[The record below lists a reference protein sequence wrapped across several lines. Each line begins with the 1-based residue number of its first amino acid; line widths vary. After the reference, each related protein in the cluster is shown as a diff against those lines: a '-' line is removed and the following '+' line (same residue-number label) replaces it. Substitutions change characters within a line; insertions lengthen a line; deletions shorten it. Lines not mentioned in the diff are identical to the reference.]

1 MVGLWLLLLLPH
13 GGALLSTALKKG
25 WCSSWGAGHFST
37 FDHHAY
43 DFLGTCNY
51 IFAASCKG
59 ASPTF
64 SIQLRRGADG
74 NISRIIVELGSSV
87 VTVNET
93 TISIKDIGVVS
104 LPYTSHGLQITP
116 YGQSVQLVAKQV
128 ELELVVMW
136 GPDAHLM
143 VLVERKYMGQMCGL
157 CGNFDGTTAN
167 EFLSEDG
174 KLLEPYKYAA
184 LQKLD
189 DPNEIC
195 TFEAIPRPPVL
206 QATHVGICTQLLT
219 LVSPECDVPKKPLVL
234 SCQVDMAT
242 CAQPGQQN
250 CSCATL
256 SEYSRRCS
264 MAHRPVSNW
273 RGPGLCSVGQCP
285 ANQVYQECGTA
296 CIRTCSNPQHSC
308 SSPCTFGCFCP
319 KGMVLNDLSNNHTC
333 VPVSQCPCM
342 LNGVAYSPGEVVR
355 AACQSCQCTMGHWTC
370 TGQPCPGHCSLEG
383 GSFVTTFDARPYR
396 FHGTCTYILLQ
407 SPQLPNEGTLMAVYD
422 KSGYSHSETSLVAIV
437 YLSGQDKIVIS
448 EDEVTNNG
456 DTKWLPYQTRNITI
470 FRQTSTHLQMA
481 TTFGL
486 EIVVQRQPV
495 FQVYITLG
503 PQFRGQTRGLCGNFN
518 GNTTDEFTSSAGIDE
533 GTAALFVDS
542 WRAGNCPAALEREI
556 DPCSMSQLNKMYA
569 ETHCSVLLKKDGVFE
584 KCHAVLDPKPF
595 YKRCV
600 YQACNYEETF
610 PHICAALG
618 AYVHACSSQ
627 AVLLGDWRD
636 SVYNCTI
643 PCTGNRTF
651 SQQSQACDHT
661 CLSLSNREVECH
673 PSAVPV
679 DGCNCPDGTYL
690 DHRNECVHKA
700 QCPCL
705 LESHKFILAG
715 QSTMVNGIICHC
727 TNGRLSC
734 PGQSQVFLAS
744 CPAPKTFQSCSQS
757 SEDKFGAACAPTCQ
771 MLATGITCVPTKCE
785 PGCVCPEGFY
795 ENTSGQ
801 CVLPGQCPC
810 DFAGVSYPG
819 GAVLRTD
826 CKNCTCSQGR
836 WTCQQSAHC
845 PSTCIL
851 YGEGH
856 IITFD
861 GQRFVFNGNCKYT
874 LATDDCGAN
883 SQPSFKILVENVVC
897 GKSEA
902 TCSRAIQILLGGLTI
917 TMADRNY
924 SISGENSQVH
934 VLVKPSSLNLVLDI
948 DIPNRLNMTLV
959 WNKHMSVS
967 IRVHRASQD
976 ALCGLCGNCNGNMKD
991 DFETRSKYVA
1001 SNELEFVNSWKES
1014 PLCRDAS
1021 YAEDPCS
1028 LNPFRRPWAERKCSI
1043 IHSQTFTA
1051 CHSKVYRMPYYEACV
1066 RDACLCDKGG
1076 DCECLCDA
1084 VAAYAK
1090 ACLDKGVCVDWRAPD
1105 FCPIYC
1111 DFYNTHSQVGDGKF
1125 QYTQEAN
1132 CTWHYQPCLCPGHL
1146 DSFPDTNVEG
1156 CYNCSQDEYFDH
1168 RTGTCVPCTTYPTA
1182 QPSTPASTEDWTLL
1196 TTRMPSALSSGAT
1209 RRSTATGLTVTEA
1222 ITQATAAPESQG
1234 TKSTAQST
1242 ARTTEAPPSSR
1253 TGTLPSQGNAQNDQE
1268 SWDQQHRAT
1277 GSFVTSTTS
1286 PASLSHLSSSPH
1298 PKPTSPLSTNI
1309 TPTPTNTQTG
1319 TPVAHT
1325 SSATHTST
1333 QTSRTSQNIR
1343 PDHQRIST
1351 STRSPDL
1358 TYLSGFHTVHPFSHT
1373 NSSEPHTPHMPW
1385 TSQASYT
1392 LSASTTAHP
1401 SLHLTAT
1408 PLKTTSPF
1416 PNPPTAHTSLTSLV
1430 STLSTGSLTP
1440 SSQSIP
1446 SPSSPEVLWSTSSP
1460 GSTGSSLSTTTVK
1473 ASGPTSTA
1481 PLTTTSTRATTRANT
1496 SVTTS
1501 RTSTAPL
1508 SFHSTTT
1515 YLKSTLPL
1523 ATTIKQTMSAMA
1535 LTSGTI
1541 LSTQQIPSTS
1551 HSLYTTSASTTAR
1564 PSIQLTGTSLKTSST
1579 FPTPSGPLTSPT
1591 SLASTLSTLSLTPTS
1606 QTLNAQSSTQ
1616 VPSESYHPS
1625 SMTTTLS
1632 TTVVRAT
1639 GPTYTS
1645 PLITTSTSAP
1655 HRSFVTST
1663 TSPASLSHLSSS
1675 PHPKPTSPLSTNI
1688 TPTPTNTQTG
1698 TSVAHTSS
1706 ATHTSTQTSRTSQ
1719 SSNTASAS
1727 NTAHPSVPLP
1737 GTSVQITSTYPP
1749 PPGPQTSL
1757 TSRASTLSTPSPTP
1771 TPQSLSSP
1779 SSPQVLWST
1788 STPRFISSSPTTT
1801 TVKPT
1806 APTATLPLMTTSTRS
1821 PSLISTFRTSPAPV
1835 PHPTSTL
1842 HTKSTLPI
1850 ATTITQTGSP
1860 EALNSVS
1867 PHSTPLMP
1875 WTSQASYT
1883 SSPSTTAHP
1892 ALHLTATPLKTTSP
1906 FPNPTTPNTSLSPL
1920 VTTLSTGSLTP
1931 SSQSIPSP
1939 SSPEV
1944 LWSTSSPGS
1953 TGSSLSTTT
1962 VKASGPTSTAPLT
1975 TTSTRATTRANTS
1988 VTTSRTSTAPLSF
2001 HSTTTYLKSTLPL
2014 ATTIKQTMSEMALT
2028 SGTILSTQQIPLT
2041 SHPLYTTSASTT
2053 ARPSIQFTGTSLK
2066 TSSTFPTPSGPQTSP
2081 TSLVSTLS
2089 TLSLTP
2095 TSQTLNAQSSTQ
2107 VPSESYHPSS
2117 MTTTLSTTV
2126 VRATRPTYTSPL
2138 ITMSTSA
2145 SQRSFVTSTTSPASV
2160 SYLASSP
2167 YHKPTSPL
2175 STNITPTT
2183 TNTQTGTPVAHTS
2196 SATHT
2201 STQTSRTSQSS
2212 YTPSASN
2219 TAHPSVPLPGT
2230 SVQITSAY
2238 PPPPSPQTSL
2248 TSWTSTLST
2257 PSLTPTPQ
2265 SLSSPSSPQV
2275 LWSTSTPRFISSSPT
2290 TTTVKPTAPTA
2301 TLPLMTTSTRA
2312 STQAPKSINT
2322 FRTSPGPLP
2331 HPTST
2336 LHTKSTLPIATTI
2349 TQTGS
2354 PEALNSVSPHSTPL
2368 MPWTSQA
2375 SYTSSPSTTAHPAL
2389 HLTATPLKTTSPFP
2403 NPPTA
2408 HTSLTSLLSTLST
2421 VSLTPSSQ
2429 SIPSPSS
2436 PEVLWSTSSPGSTGS
2451 SLSTT
2456 TVKASGPTSTA
2467 PLTTTST
2474 RATTRANTS
2483 VTTSRTSTAPLSFHS
2498 TTTYLKSTLPLA
2510 TTIKQTMSAMALT
2523 SGTILST
2530 QQIPS
2535 TSHPL
2540 YTTSASTTA
2549 RPSIQLTGTS
2559 LKTSSTF
2566 PTPSGPQT
2574 SPTSLVSTLSTL
2586 SLTPTSQTLNAQ
2598 SSTQVPSESYHPS
2611 SMTTTLST
2619 TVVRATGRTY
2629 TSPLITTSTSAP
2641 HRSFV
2646 TSTTSP
2652 ASLSHLFSSPHPK
2665 PTSHLST
2672 NITPTPT
2679 NTQTGTPVAHT
2690 SSATHTSTQT
2700 SRTSQSS
2707 NTASASNTAHPSV
2720 PLPGTSV
2727 QITSTY
2733 PPPPGPQTSLT
2744 SRASTLS
2751 TPSPTPTP
2759 QSLSSPSS
2767 PQVLWSTSTPRFISS
2782 SPTTTTVKPTA
2793 PTATLPLMTTS
2804 TRSPSLISTFRTS
2817 PAPVPHPTSTL
2828 HTKSTLPIA
2837 TTITQTGSP
2846 EALNSVSPHSTPLMP
2861 WTSQASYTS
2870 SPSTTAHPAL
2880 HLTATPLKTT
2890 SPFPNPTTPNTSLS
2904 PLVTTLSTGS
2914 LTPSSQSIP
2923 SPSSPEVLWSTS
2935 SPGST
2940 GSSLSTTTV
2949 KASGPTSTA
2958 PLTTTSTRAT
2968 TRANTSVT
2976 TSRTSTAPLS
2986 FHSTTT
2992 YLKST
2997 LPLATTIKQTMS
3009 EMALTSGTIL
3019 STQQIPLT
3027 SHPLYTTSAS
3037 TTARP
3042 SIQFTGTSLKTSS
3055 TFPTPSGPQTSP
3067 TSLVSTLSTLSLTPT
3082 SQTLN
3087 AQSSTQVPSESYHP
3101 SSMTT
3106 TLSTTVVRATRPTYT
3121 SPLIT
3126 MSTSASQRSFVTSTT
3141 SPASVSYLA
3150 SSPYHKPTSPLS
3162 TNITPTTT
3170 NTQTGTPVAHTSSA
3184 THTSTQTSRTSQNI
3198 RPDHQ
3203 RISTSTQSPD
3213 LTYLLDFHIV
3223 HPFSHTNSSEPHTPL
3238 MPWTSQASY
3247 TSSPS
3252 TTAHPAL
3259 HLTATPLKTTSP
3271 FPNPPTA
3278 HTSLTSLLS
3287 TLSTVS
3293 LTPSSQS
3300 IPSPSSP
3307 EVLWSTSSPGST
3319 GSSLSTTTVKASGP
3333 TSTAPLTTTSTRA
3346 TTRANTSVTTSRTST
3361 APLSFHSTTTYLKST
3376 LPLATTIKQ
3385 TMSAMALTSG
3395 TLLSTQQI
3403 PSTSHPLYTTSA
3415 STTPRP
3421 SIQLTG
3427 TSLKTS
3433 STFPTPSGP
3442 QTSPTSLV
3450 STLSTLS
3457 LTPTSQT
3464 LNAQSSTQVPS
3475 ESYHPSSMTT
3485 TLSTTVVRAT
3495 GPTYTS
3501 PLITT
3506 STSASQRSFVT
3517 STTSPASLSHLFS
3530 SPHPK
3535 PTSLLSTNITP
3546 TPTNTQ
3552 TGTPVAHTSSATHTS
3567 TQTSR
3572 TSQSSNTASASNTAH
3587 PSVPLPGTSVQ
3598 ITSTYP
3604 PPPGPQTSLT
3614 SRTST
3619 LSTPSLT
3626 PIPQSLSSPSSPQ
3639 FTGTSLKT
3647 SSTFP
3652 TPSGP
3657 QTSPTSLVSTLFTL
3671 SLTPTSQTLNAQ
3683 SSTQYTN
3690 LTDLSVF
3697 KHRVCLQ
3704 HCPPFRSP
3712 PRNIRPDH
3720 QRISTSTRSPDLTY
3734 LSGFH
3739 IVHPFS
3745 HTNSSEPQQPIQPT
3759 SALEHLYPKHSTHAM
3774 DLSGFIHLVCLHH
3787 GSPVPAP
3794 HSYAPQDY
3802 QTIQPRSAQWYLHPK
3817 AYGLQ
3822 SFHHNHQ
3829 GHRNHKHYTT
3839 DDHFY
3844 QTNFSEPHQPVQ
3856 PRGVMEHLHPKA
3868 NGHESFNHSREG
3880 YWTQKHFTTDDHVY
3894 LDLHTGPLVFPHCQ
3908 NVVLFTELFFS
3919 LVLHFYLQFYFVP
3932 RSLAIGTPITP
3943 SASPSSAFSQSTT
3956 SQLTSLTTQASMPG
3970 LVSSTLRMTSSTVS
3984 PTTNLTSSPPG
3995 TSRLLTS
4002 MLLSSYITSHGSSST
4017 FPPAT
4022 PSRVAPSV
4030 SSDGAC
4036 SVQEHEQEITY
4047 QGCTANVTLTRCEGA
4062 CASSVSFNI
4071 TTQQVD
4077 AQCSC
4082 CYPLNSY
4089 RKQLLLPCADPSAP
4103 GQQLKVT
4110 LQVFSSC
4117 VCQLSHCRD

>member
-13 GGALLSTALKKG
+13 GGALLSTGEWGQADPPEGRRPTALKKG

-116 YGQSVQLVAKQV
+116 YGQSVQMVAKQV

-157 CGNFDGTTAN
+157 CGNFDGKTAN

-727 TNGRLSC
+727 INGRLSC

-819 GAVLRTD
+819 GAVLHTD

-897 GKSEA
+897 GKSGA

-1132 CTWHYQPCLCPGHL
+1132 CTWHYQPCLCPGRL

-1168 RTGTCVPCTTYPTA
+1168 HTGTCVPCSKSSCRQAACLPARCGMPWCSRPLTSCCPAPVPTP
-1182 QPSTPASTEDWTLL
+1182 QGSPRTL
-1196 TTRMPSALSSGAT
+1196 
-1209 RRSTATGLTVTEA
+1209 
-1222 ITQATAAPESQG
+1222 
-1234 TKSTAQST
+1234 
-1242 ARTTEAPPSSR
+1242 
-1253 TGTLPSQGNAQNDQE
+1253 
-1268 SWDQQHRAT
+1268 
-1277 GSFVTSTTS
+1277 TSE
-1286 PASLSHLSSSPH
+1286 SPH
-1298 PKPTSPLSTNI
+1298 S
-1309 TPTPTNTQTG
+1309 
-1319 TPVAHT
+1319 
-1325 SSATHTST
+1325 
-1333 QTSRTSQNIR
+1333 
-1343 PDHQRIST
+1343 
-1351 STRSPDL
+1351 
-1358 TYLSGFHTVHPFSHT
+1358 
-1373 NSSEPHTPHMPW
+1373 TPHMPW

-1392 LSASTTAHP
+1392 SSASTTAHP

-1446 SPSSPEVLWSTSSP
+1446 SPSSPEVLWTASSP

-1473 ASGPTSTA
+1473 ASRPTSTA
-1481 PLTTTSTRATTRANT
+1481 PLTTTSTRATTRVNT

-1508 SFHSTTT
+1508 SFPSTTT

-1535 LTSGTI
+1535 LTSGTL
-1541 LSTQQIPSTS
+1541 LSTQHIPSTS
-1551 HSLYTTSASTTAR
+1551 HPLYTTSASTTAR
-1564 PSIQLTGTSLKTSST
+1564 PSIQLTGTSLKTTST
-1579 FPTPSGPLTSPT
+1579 FPTPSGPQTSPT
-1591 SLASTLSTLSLTPTS
+1591 SLVSTLSTLSLTPTS
-1606 QTLNAQSSTQ
+1606 QTLNAQSTTE
-1616 VPSESYHPS
+1616 VPSESHHPS
-1625 SMTTTLS
+1625 SMTTTPS

-1663 TSPASLSHLSSS
+1663 TYPASLSQLSSS

-1698 TSVAHTSS
+1698 TPVAHTSS

-1719 SSNTASAS
+1719 SSNTTSAS

-1757 TSRASTLSTPSPTP
+1757 TSRA
-1771 TPQSLSSP
+1771 
-1779 SSPQVLWST
+1779 
-1788 STPRFISSSPTTT
+1788 
-1801 TVKPT
+1801 
-1806 APTATLPLMTTSTRS
+1806 
-1821 PSLISTFRTSPAPV
+1821 
-1835 PHPTSTL
+1835 
-1842 HTKSTLPI
+1842 
-1850 ATTITQTGSP
+1850 
-1860 EALNSVS
+1860 
-1867 PHSTPLMP
+1867 
-1875 WTSQASYT
+1875 
-1883 SSPSTTAHP
+1883 
-1892 ALHLTATPLKTTSP
+1892 
-1906 FPNPTTPNTSLSPL
+1906 
-1920 VTTLSTGSLTP
+1920 
-1931 SSQSIPSP
+1931 
-1939 SSPEV
+1939 
-1944 LWSTSSPGS
+1944 
-1953 TGSSLSTTT
+1953 
-1962 VKASGPTSTAPLT
+1962 
-1975 TTSTRATTRANTS
+1975 
-1988 VTTSRTSTAPLSF
+1988 
-2001 HSTTTYLKSTLPL
+2001 
-2014 ATTIKQTMSEMALT
+2014 
-2028 SGTILSTQQIPLT
+2028 
-2041 SHPLYTTSASTT
+2041 
-2053 ARPSIQFTGTSLK
+2053 
-2066 TSSTFPTPSGPQTSP
+2066 
-2081 TSLVSTLS
+2081 
-2089 TLSLTP
+2089 
-2095 TSQTLNAQSSTQ
+2095 
-2107 VPSESYHPSS
+2107 
-2117 MTTTLSTTV
+2117 
-2126 VRATRPTYTSPL
+2126 
-2138 ITMSTSA
+2138 
-2145 SQRSFVTSTTSPASV
+2145 
-2160 SYLASSP
+2160 
-2167 YHKPTSPL
+2167 
-2175 STNITPTT
+2175 
-2183 TNTQTGTPVAHTS
+2183 
-2196 SATHT
+2196 
-2201 STQTSRTSQSS
+2201 
-2212 YTPSASN
+2212 
-2219 TAHPSVPLPGT
+2219 
-2230 SVQITSAY
+2230 
-2238 PPPPSPQTSL
+2238 
-2248 TSWTSTLST
+2248 STLST

-2312 STQAPKSINT
+2312 STQAPSLIRSP
-2322 FRTSPGPLP
+2322 RTL
-2331 HPTST
+2331 TS
-2336 LHTKSTLPIATTI
+2336 
-2349 TQTGS
+2349 
-2354 PEALNSVSPHSTPL
+2354 ESPHSTPH

-2375 SYTSSPSTTAHPAL
+2375 SYTSSASTTAHPSL
-2389 HLTATPLKTTSPFP
+2389 HLTATPV
-2403 NPPTA
+2403 A
-2408 HTSLTSLLSTLST
+2408 LTSLALPSTQQTPLTSHSLYSTSASTTARPSIHLTVTSLKTSSAFPTPTGPQTSPTSLISTLST
-2421 VSLTPSSQ
+2421 SPLTSPSHWPTSPELLWSISSPRLMGSSLSTTAFQSTRPTSSAAQMTTSSRASTQAHSSVVTLRTSASSLSHLSSSPYMESTSPLSTSIITTPTNRQTPSPMAHTSSATHTSTHTLWTSQSPYTASASTTLQHSVPLSGTSLQTTSAYPTSTGHKSSVTSLGTTLSTISLRPTSQSLT
-2429 SIPSPSS
+2429 SPSS
-2436 PEVLWSTSSPGSTGS
+2436 PEVLWSTSIPRPMDT

-2456 TVKASGPTSTA
+2456 AVKATGP
-2467 PLTTTST
+2467 
-2474 RATTRANTS
+2474 R
-2483 VTTSRTSTAPLSFHS
+2483 
-2498 TTTYLKSTLPLA
+2498 
-2510 TTIKQTMSAMALT
+2510 
-2523 SGTILST
+2523 
-2530 QQIPS
+2530 S
-2535 TSHPL
+2535 TS
-2540 YTTSASTTA
+2540 
-2549 RPSIQLTGTS
+2549 
-2559 LKTSSTF
+2559 
-2566 PTPSGPQT
+2566 
-2574 SPTSLVSTLSTL
+2574 
-2586 SLTPTSQTLNAQ
+2586 
-2598 SSTQVPSESYHPS
+2598 
-2611 SMTTTLST
+2611 
-2619 TVVRATGRTY
+2619 
-2629 TSPLITTSTSAP
+2629 
-2641 HRSFV
+2641 
-2646 TSTTSP
+2646 
-2652 ASLSHLFSSPHPK
+2652 
-2665 PTSHLST
+2665 
-2672 NITPTPT
+2672 
-2679 NTQTGTPVAHT
+2679 
-2690 SSATHTSTQT
+2690 
-2700 SRTSQSS
+2700 
-2707 NTASASNTAHPSV
+2707 
-2720 PLPGTSV
+2720 
-2727 QITSTY
+2727 
-2733 PPPPGPQTSLT
+2733 
-2744 SRASTLS
+2744 
-2751 TPSPTPTP
+2751 
-2759 QSLSSPSS
+2759 
-2767 PQVLWSTSTPRFISS
+2767 
-2782 SPTTTTVKPTA
+2782 
-2793 PTATLPLMTTS
+2793 PLMTTS
-2804 TRSPSLISTFRTS
+2804 TWASTQAHWSFHTARTSSYLRSSSSPLSSISTSSSTLSPAASPSALRSLFTTSVSLETTHPSTLLPKASSTTSRPTSFQTSSSPISTLLSPRSPLTTSSTSVPSTS
-2817 PAPVPHPTSTL
+2817 PTAPPLYAPTSSSIPPAPFPTA
-2828 HTKSTLPIA
+2828 ST
-2837 TTITQTGSP
+2837 TGSHFP
-2846 EALNSVSPHSTPLMP
+2846 SPSASLLPTP
-2861 WTSQASYTS
+2861 TS
-2870 SPSTTAHPAL
+2870 SPV
-2880 HLTATPLKTT
+2880 
-2890 SPFPNPTTPNTSLS
+2890 NTSLLPLLNSSS
-2904 PLVTTLSTGS
+2904 PDSALPTLPAVHTSA
-2914 LTPSSQSIP
+2914 TPAQVPNP
-2923 SPSSPEVLWSTS
+2923 SP
-2935 SPGST
+2935 G
-2940 GSSLSTTTV
+2940 
-2949 KASGPTSTA
+2949 
-2958 PLTTTSTRAT
+2958 
-2968 TRANTSVT
+2968 
-2976 TSRTSTAPLS
+2976 
-2986 FHSTTT
+2986 F
-2992 YLKST
+2992 
-2997 LPLATTIKQTMS
+2997 
-3009 EMALTSGTIL
+3009 
-3019 STQQIPLT
+3019 
-3027 SHPLYTTSAS
+3027 
-3037 TTARP
+3037 
-3042 SIQFTGTSLKTSS
+3042 
-3055 TFPTPSGPQTSP
+3055 
-3067 TSLVSTLSTLSLTPT
+3067 
-3082 SQTLN
+3082 
-3087 AQSSTQVPSESYHP
+3087 
-3101 SSMTT
+3101 
-3106 TLSTTVVRATRPTYT
+3106 
-3121 SPLIT
+3121 
-3126 MSTSASQRSFVTSTT
+3126 
-3141 SPASVSYLA
+3141 
-3150 SSPYHKPTSPLS
+3150 
-3162 TNITPTTT
+3162 
-3170 NTQTGTPVAHTSSA
+3170 
-3184 THTSTQTSRTSQNI
+3184 
-3198 RPDHQ
+3198 
-3203 RISTSTQSPD
+3203 
-3213 LTYLLDFHIV
+3213 
-3223 HPFSHTNSSEPHTPL
+3223 
-3238 MPWTSQASY
+3238 
-3247 TSSPS
+3247 
-3252 TTAHPAL
+3252 
-3259 HLTATPLKTTSP
+3259 
-3271 FPNPPTA
+3271 
-3278 HTSLTSLLS
+3278 
-3287 TLSTVS
+3287 
-3293 LTPSSQS
+3293 
-3300 IPSPSSP
+3300 
-3307 EVLWSTSSPGST
+3307 
-3319 GSSLSTTTVKASGP
+3319 
-3333 TSTAPLTTTSTRA
+3333 
-3346 TTRANTSVTTSRTST
+3346 
-3361 APLSFHSTTTYLKST
+3361 
-3376 LPLATTIKQ
+3376 
-3385 TMSAMALTSG
+3385 
-3395 TLLSTQQI
+3395 
-3403 PSTSHPLYTTSA
+3403 PSTS
-3415 STTPRP
+3415 R
-3421 SIQLTG
+3421 
-3427 TSLKTS
+3427 
-3433 STFPTPSGP
+3433 
-3442 QTSPTSLV
+3442 
-3450 STLSTLS
+3450 
-3457 LTPTSQT
+3457 
-3464 LNAQSSTQVPS
+3464 
-3475 ESYHPSSMTT
+3475 
-3485 TLSTTVVRAT
+3485 
-3495 GPTYTS
+3495 
-3501 PLITT
+3501 
-3506 STSASQRSFVT
+3506 
-3517 STTSPASLSHLFS
+3517 
-3530 SPHPK
+3530 
-3535 PTSLLSTNITP
+3535 
-3546 TPTNTQ
+3546 
-3552 TGTPVAHTSSATHTS
+3552 
-3567 TQTSR
+3567 
-3572 TSQSSNTASASNTAH
+3572 
-3587 PSVPLPGTSVQ
+3587 
-3598 ITSTYP
+3598 
-3604 PPPGPQTSLT
+3604 
-3614 SRTST
+3614 
-3619 LSTPSLT
+3619 
-3626 PIPQSLSSPSSPQ
+3626 
-3639 FTGTSLKT
+3639 
-3647 SSTFP
+3647 
-3652 TPSGP
+3652 
-3657 QTSPTSLVSTLFTL
+3657 
-3671 SLTPTSQTLNAQ
+3671 
-3683 SSTQYTN
+3683 
-3690 LTDLSVF
+3690 
-3697 KHRVCLQ
+3697 
-3704 HCPPFRSP
+3704 
-3712 PRNIRPDH
+3712 
-3720 QRISTSTRSPDLTY
+3720 
-3734 LSGFH
+3734 
-3739 IVHPFS
+3739 
-3745 HTNSSEPQQPIQPT
+3745 
-3759 SALEHLYPKHSTHAM
+3759 
-3774 DLSGFIHLVCLHH
+3774 
-3787 GSPVPAP
+3787 
-3794 HSYAPQDY
+3794 
-3802 QTIQPRSAQWYLHPK
+3802 
-3817 AYGLQ
+3817 
-3822 SFHHNHQ
+3822 
-3829 GHRNHKHYTT
+3829 
-3839 DDHFY
+3839 
-3844 QTNFSEPHQPVQ
+3844 
-3856 PRGVMEHLHPKA
+3856 
-3868 NGHESFNHSREG
+3868 
-3880 YWTQKHFTTDDHVY
+3880 
-3894 LDLHTGPLVFPHCQ
+3894 
-3908 NVVLFTELFFS
+3908 
-3919 LVLHFYLQFYFVP
+3919 
-3932 RSLAIGTPITP
+3932 ITP

-3995 TSRLLTS
+3995 TSRLLTCA
-4002 MLLSSYITSHGSSST
+4002 LGSVALPWCEHSPHCPLNSASW
-4017 FPPAT
+4017 PP
-4022 PSRVAPSV
+4022 
-4030 SSDGAC
+4030 GAC

-4082 CYPLNSY
+4082 CYPLNAY

-4110 LQVFSSC
+4110 LQVFSGC
-4117 VCQLSHCRD
+4117 ACQLSHCRD

>member
-1 MVGLWLLLLLPH
+1 TMVGLWLLLLLPH
-13 GGALLSTALKKG
+13 GGALLSTGEWGQADPPEALKKG

-116 YGQSVQLVAKQV
+116 YGQSVQMVAKQV

-143 VLVERKYMGQMCGL
+143 VRTGGLDGGGPGSRSEWPGQLGRSPSCTPWGPAAPTLQVLVERKYMGQMCGL
-157 CGNFDGTTAN
+157 CGNFDGKTAN

-206 QATHVGICTQLLT
+206 QWSAAQVGICTQLLT

-727 TNGRLSC
+727 INGRLSC

-819 GAVLRTD
+819 GAVLHTD

-897 GKSEA
+897 GKSGA

-1132 CTWHYQPCLCPGHL
+1132 CTWHYQPCLCPGRL

-1168 RTGTCVPCTTYPTA
+1168 HTGTCVPCSKSSCRQAACLPARCGMPWCSRPLTSCCPAPTSLTSRASTLSTPSLTPTPQSLSSPSSPQVLWSTSTPRFISSSPTTTTVKPPAPTA
-1182 QPSTPASTEDWTLL
+1182 TLPLMTTSTRAPTQAPSLISTFRTSPAPLPHPTATQHTKSTLPIATTITQTGSPRTLTSESPPSTPHMPWTSQASYTSSASTTAHPSLHLTQTMSPVALTSGTLL
-1196 TTRMPSALSSGAT
+1196 STQHIPSTSHPLYTTSASTTARPSIQLTGTSLKTTSTFPTPSGPQTSPTSLVSTLSTLS
-1209 RRSTATGLTVTEA
+1209 LTPT
-1222 ITQATAAPESQG
+1222 SQ
-1234 TKSTAQST
+1234 TLNAQST
-1242 ARTTEAPPSSR
+1242 TEVPSESHHPSSM
-1253 TGTLPSQGNAQNDQE
+1253 TTTPSTTVV
-1268 SWDQQHRAT
+1268 RAT
-1277 GSFVTSTTS
+1277 GPTYTSPLITTSTSAPHRSFVTSTTY
-1286 PASLSHLSSSPH
+1286 PASLSQLSSSPH

-1333 QTSRTSQNIR
+1333 QTSRTSQ
-1343 PDHQRIST
+1343 
-1351 STRSPDL
+1351 
-1358 TYLSGFHTVHPFSHT
+1358 
-1373 NSSEPHTPHMPW
+1373 
-1385 TSQASYT
+1385 
-1392 LSASTTAHP
+1392 
-1401 SLHLTAT
+1401 
-1408 PLKTTSPF
+1408 
-1416 PNPPTAHTSLTSLV
+1416 
-1430 STLSTGSLTP
+1430 
-1440 SSQSIP
+1440 
-1446 SPSSPEVLWSTSSP
+1446 
-1460 GSTGSSLSTTTVK
+1460 
-1473 ASGPTSTA
+1473 
-1481 PLTTTSTRATTRANT
+1481 
-1496 SVTTS
+1496 
-1501 RTSTAPL
+1501 
-1508 SFHSTTT
+1508 
-1515 YLKSTLPL
+1515 
-1523 ATTIKQTMSAMA
+1523 
-1535 LTSGTI
+1535 
-1541 LSTQQIPSTS
+1541 
-1551 HSLYTTSASTTAR
+1551 
-1564 PSIQLTGTSLKTSST
+1564 
-1579 FPTPSGPLTSPT
+1579 
-1591 SLASTLSTLSLTPTS
+1591 
-1606 QTLNAQSSTQ
+1606 
-1616 VPSESYHPS
+1616 
-1625 SMTTTLS
+1625 
-1632 TTVVRAT
+1632 
-1639 GPTYTS
+1639 
-1645 PLITTSTSAP
+1645 
-1655 HRSFVTST
+1655 
-1663 TSPASLSHLSSS
+1663 
-1675 PHPKPTSPLSTNI
+1675 
-1688 TPTPTNTQTG
+1688 
-1698 TSVAHTSS
+1698 
-1706 ATHTSTQTSRTSQ
+1706 
-1719 SSNTASAS
+1719 SSNTTSAS

-1757 TSRASTLSTPSPTP
+1757 TSRA
-1771 TPQSLSSP
+1771 
-1779 SSPQVLWST
+1779 
-1788 STPRFISSSPTTT
+1788 
-1801 TVKPT
+1801 
-1806 APTATLPLMTTSTRS
+1806 
-1821 PSLISTFRTSPAPV
+1821 
-1835 PHPTSTL
+1835 
-1842 HTKSTLPI
+1842 
-1850 ATTITQTGSP
+1850 
-1860 EALNSVS
+1860 
-1867 PHSTPLMP
+1867 
-1875 WTSQASYT
+1875 
-1883 SSPSTTAHP
+1883 
-1892 ALHLTATPLKTTSP
+1892 
-1906 FPNPTTPNTSLSPL
+1906 
-1920 VTTLSTGSLTP
+1920 
-1931 SSQSIPSP
+1931 
-1939 SSPEV
+1939 
-1944 LWSTSSPGS
+1944 
-1953 TGSSLSTTT
+1953 
-1962 VKASGPTSTAPLT
+1962 
-1975 TTSTRATTRANTS
+1975 
-1988 VTTSRTSTAPLSF
+1988 
-2001 HSTTTYLKSTLPL
+2001 
-2014 ATTIKQTMSEMALT
+2014 
-2028 SGTILSTQQIPLT
+2028 
-2041 SHPLYTTSASTT
+2041 
-2053 ARPSIQFTGTSLK
+2053 
-2066 TSSTFPTPSGPQTSP
+2066 
-2081 TSLVSTLS
+2081 
-2089 TLSLTP
+2089 
-2095 TSQTLNAQSSTQ
+2095 
-2107 VPSESYHPSS
+2107 
-2117 MTTTLSTTV
+2117 
-2126 VRATRPTYTSPL
+2126 
-2138 ITMSTSA
+2138 
-2145 SQRSFVTSTTSPASV
+2145 
-2160 SYLASSP
+2160 
-2167 YHKPTSPL
+2167 
-2175 STNITPTT
+2175 
-2183 TNTQTGTPVAHTS
+2183 
-2196 SATHT
+2196 
-2201 STQTSRTSQSS
+2201 
-2212 YTPSASN
+2212 
-2219 TAHPSVPLPGT
+2219 
-2230 SVQITSAY
+2230 
-2238 PPPPSPQTSL
+2238 
-2248 TSWTSTLST
+2248 STLST

-2312 STQAPKSINT
+2312 STQAPSLISS
-2322 FRTSPGPLP
+2322 FRTSPAPLP

-2336 LHTKSTLPIATTI
+2336 PHSKSTLPIATTI

-2354 PEALNSVSPHSTPL
+2354 PRTLTSESPHSTPH

-2375 SYTSSPSTTAHPAL
+2375 SYTSSASTTAHPSL

-2408 HTSLTSLLSTLST
+2408 HTSLTSLVSTLST
-2421 VSLTPSSQ
+2421 GSLTPSSQ

-2436 PEVLWSTSSPGSTGS
+2436 PEVLWTASSPGSTGS

-2456 TVKASGPTSTA
+2456 TVKASRPTSTA

-2474 RATTRANTS
+2474 RATTRVNTS
-2483 VTTSRTSTAPLSFHS
+2483 VTTSRTSTAPLSFPS

-2523 SGTILST
+2523 SGTLLST
-2530 QQIPS
+2530 QHIPS

-2559 LKTSSTF
+2559 LKTTSTF

-2598 SSTQVPSESYHPS
+2598 STTEVPSESHHPS
-2611 SMTTTLST
+2611 SMTTTPST
-2619 TVVRATGRTY
+2619 TVVRATGPTY

-2646 TSTTSP
+2646 TSTTYP
-2652 ASLSHLFSSPHPK
+2652 ASLSQLSSSPHPK
-2665 PTSHLST
+2665 PTSPLST

-2707 NTASASNTAHPSV
+2707 NTTSASNTAHPSV

-2751 TPSPTPTP
+2751 TPSLTPTP

-2804 TRSPSLISTFRTS
+2804 TRASTQAPTNTSINTSRSSAAPLSLPLSSPYPKPTLSLTTTIKQTGSPVALTSLALPSTQQTPLTSHSLYSTSASTTARPSIHLTVTSLKTSSAFPTPTGPQTSPTSLISTLSTSPLTSPSHWPTSPELLWSISSPRLMGSSLSTTAFQSTRPTSSAAQMTTSSRASTQAHSSVVTLRTS
-2817 PAPVPHPTSTL
+2817 ASSLSHLSSSPYMESTSPLSTSIITTPTNRQTPSPMAHTSSATHTSTHTLWTSQSPYTASASTTLQHSVPLSGTSLQTTSAYPTSTG
-2828 HTKSTLPIA
+2828 HKS
-2837 TTITQTGSP
+2837 
-2846 EALNSVSPHSTPLMP
+2846 SV
-2861 WTSQASYTS
+2861 
-2870 SPSTTAHPAL
+2870 
-2880 HLTATPLKTT
+2880 
-2890 SPFPNPTTPNTSLS
+2890 TSLG
-2904 PLVTTLSTGS
+2904 TTLSTISLRPTSQS
-2914 LTPSSQSIP
+2914 LT

-2935 SPGST
+2935 IPRPMDT
-2940 GSSLSTTTV
+2940 SLSTTAV
-2949 KASGPTSTA
+2949 KATGPRSTSPLMTTSTWA
-2958 PLTTTSTRAT
+2958 STQAHWSFHTARTSSYLRSSSSPLSSISTSSSTLSPAASPSALRSLFTTSVSLETTHPSTLLPKASSTTSRSPLTTSS
-2968 TRANTSVT
+2968 TSVPS
-2976 TSRTSTAPLS
+2976 TSPTAP
-2986 FHSTTT
+2986 
-2992 YLKST
+2992 
-2997 LPLATTIKQTMS
+2997 
-3009 EMALTSGTIL
+3009 
-3019 STQQIPLT
+3019 
-3027 SHPLYTTSAS
+3027 PLYAPTSSSIPPAPFPTAS
-3037 TTARP
+3037 TT
-3042 SIQFTGTSLKTSS
+3042 G
-3055 TFPTPSGPQTSP
+3055 
-3067 TSLVSTLSTLSLTPT
+3067 
-3082 SQTLN
+3082 
-3087 AQSSTQVPSESYHP
+3087 
-3101 SSMTT
+3101 
-3106 TLSTTVVRATRPTYT
+3106 
-3121 SPLIT
+3121 
-3126 MSTSASQRSFVTSTT
+3126 
-3141 SPASVSYLA
+3141 
-3150 SSPYHKPTSPLS
+3150 
-3162 TNITPTTT
+3162 
-3170 NTQTGTPVAHTSSA
+3170 
-3184 THTSTQTSRTSQNI
+3184 
-3198 RPDHQ
+3198 
-3203 RISTSTQSPD
+3203 
-3213 LTYLLDFHIV
+3213 
-3223 HPFSHTNSSEPHTPL
+3223 SH
-3238 MPWTSQASY
+3238 
-3247 TSSPS
+3247 
-3252 TTAHPAL
+3252 
-3259 HLTATPLKTTSP
+3259 
-3271 FPNPPTA
+3271 F
-3278 HTSLTSLLS
+3278 
-3287 TLSTVS
+3287 
-3293 LTPSSQS
+3293 
-3300 IPSPSSP
+3300 PSPSVP
-3307 EVLWSTSSPGST
+3307 NPSPG
-3319 GSSLSTTTVKASGP
+3319 
-3333 TSTAPLTTTSTRA
+3333 
-3346 TTRANTSVTTSRTST
+3346 
-3361 APLSFHSTTTYLKST
+3361 F
-3376 LPLATTIKQ
+3376 
-3385 TMSAMALTSG
+3385 
-3395 TLLSTQQI
+3395 
-3403 PSTSHPLYTTSA
+3403 PSTS
-3415 STTPRP
+3415 R
-3421 SIQLTG
+3421 
-3427 TSLKTS
+3427 
-3433 STFPTPSGP
+3433 
-3442 QTSPTSLV
+3442 
-3450 STLSTLS
+3450 
-3457 LTPTSQT
+3457 
-3464 LNAQSSTQVPS
+3464 
-3475 ESYHPSSMTT
+3475 
-3485 TLSTTVVRAT
+3485 
-3495 GPTYTS
+3495 
-3501 PLITT
+3501 
-3506 STSASQRSFVT
+3506 
-3517 STTSPASLSHLFS
+3517 
-3530 SPHPK
+3530 
-3535 PTSLLSTNITP
+3535 
-3546 TPTNTQ
+3546 
-3552 TGTPVAHTSSATHTS
+3552 
-3567 TQTSR
+3567 
-3572 TSQSSNTASASNTAH
+3572 
-3587 PSVPLPGTSVQ
+3587 
-3598 ITSTYP
+3598 
-3604 PPPGPQTSLT
+3604 
-3614 SRTST
+3614 
-3619 LSTPSLT
+3619 
-3626 PIPQSLSSPSSPQ
+3626 
-3639 FTGTSLKT
+3639 
-3647 SSTFP
+3647 
-3652 TPSGP
+3652 
-3657 QTSPTSLVSTLFTL
+3657 
-3671 SLTPTSQTLNAQ
+3671 
-3683 SSTQYTN
+3683 
-3690 LTDLSVF
+3690 
-3697 KHRVCLQ
+3697 
-3704 HCPPFRSP
+3704 
-3712 PRNIRPDH
+3712 
-3720 QRISTSTRSPDLTY
+3720 
-3734 LSGFH
+3734 
-3739 IVHPFS
+3739 
-3745 HTNSSEPQQPIQPT
+3745 
-3759 SALEHLYPKHSTHAM
+3759 
-3774 DLSGFIHLVCLHH
+3774 
-3787 GSPVPAP
+3787 
-3794 HSYAPQDY
+3794 
-3802 QTIQPRSAQWYLHPK
+3802 
-3817 AYGLQ
+3817 
-3822 SFHHNHQ
+3822 
-3829 GHRNHKHYTT
+3829 
-3839 DDHFY
+3839 
-3844 QTNFSEPHQPVQ
+3844 
-3856 PRGVMEHLHPKA
+3856 
-3868 NGHESFNHSREG
+3868 
-3880 YWTQKHFTTDDHVY
+3880 
-3894 LDLHTGPLVFPHCQ
+3894 
-3908 NVVLFTELFFS
+3908 
-3919 LVLHFYLQFYFVP
+3919 
-3932 RSLAIGTPITP
+3932 ITP

-4082 CYPLNSY
+4082 CYPLNAY

-4110 LQVFSSC
+4110 LQVFSGC
-4117 VCQLSHCRD
+4117 ACQLSHCRD

>member
-1 MVGLWLLLLLPH
+1 TMVGLWLLLLLPH
-13 GGALLSTALKKG
+13 GGALLSTGEWGQADPPEALKKG

-116 YGQSVQLVAKQV
+116 YGQSVQMVAKQV

-143 VLVERKYMGQMCGL
+143 VRTGGLDGGGPGSRSEWPGQLGRSPSCTPWGPAAPTLQVLVERKYMGQMCGL
-157 CGNFDGTTAN
+157 CGNFDGKTAN

-206 QATHVGICTQLLT
+206 QWSAAQVGICTQLLT

-727 TNGRLSC
+727 INGRLSC

-819 GAVLRTD
+819 GAVLHTD

-897 GKSEA
+897 GKSGA

-1132 CTWHYQPCLCPGHL
+1132 CTWHYQPCLCPGRL

-1168 RTGTCVPCTTYPTA
+1168 HTGTCVPCSKSSCRQAACLPARCGMPWCSRPLTSCCPAPVPTPQEPPGALRTTSSQQEADDTETSTAATPSLGTENTASSIKPHGTTITTRHTSTTATANTTHSSNTLTGGLHTTTGLRTSLTSLVSTLSTLSQTQTSQSHTSPSSQEVPSKNSDTSSMDTSLTNTVVRTSLTSRASTLSTPSLTPTPQSLSSPSSPQVLWSTSTPRFISSSPTTTTVKPPAPTA
-1182 QPSTPASTEDWTLL
+1182 TLPLMTTSTRAPTQAPSLISTFRTSPAPL
-1196 TTRMPSALSSGAT
+1196 PHP
-1209 RRSTATGLTVTEA
+1209 TAT
-1222 ITQATAAPESQG
+1222 QH
-1234 TKSTAQST
+1234 TKSTLPIA
-1242 ARTTEAPPSSR
+1242 TT
-1253 TGTLPSQGNAQNDQE
+1253 
-1268 SWDQQHRAT
+1268 
-1277 GSFVTSTTS
+1277 
-1286 PASLSHLSSSPH
+1286 
-1298 PKPTSPLSTNI
+1298 I
-1309 TPTPTNTQTG
+1309 TQTG
-1319 TPVAHT
+1319 SPRTLT
-1325 SSATHTST
+1325 SE
-1333 QTSRTSQNIR
+1333 
-1343 PDHQRIST
+1343 
-1351 STRSPDL
+1351 SPP
-1358 TYLSGFHTVHPFSHT
+1358 S
-1373 NSSEPHTPHMPW
+1373 TPHMPW

-1392 LSASTTAHP
+1392 SSASTTAHP

-1446 SPSSPEVLWSTSSP
+1446 SPSSPGGLWTASSP
-1460 GSTGSSLSTTTVK
+1460 GSTGSSLSTTRVK
-1473 ASGPTSTA
+1473 STGPTSTA
-1481 PLTTTSTRATTRANT
+1481 PLVTTSTRATTRANT
-1496 SVTTS
+1496 SVRTS
-1501 RTSTAPL
+1501 RSYTAPL
-1508 SFHSTTT
+1508 PFPWTTT
-1515 YLKSTLPL
+1515 YQKTTLPW
-1523 ATTIKQTMSAMA
+1523 ASTIKQTMSPVA
-1535 LTSGTI
+1535 LTSGTL
-1541 LSTQQIPSTS
+1541 LSTQHIPSTS
-1551 HSLYTTSASTTAR
+1551 HPLYTTSASTTAR
-1564 PSIQLTGTSLKTSST
+1564 PSIQLTGTSLKTTST
-1579 FPTPSGPLTSPT
+1579 FPTPSGPQTSPT
-1591 SLASTLSTLSLTPTS
+1591 SLVSTLSTLSLTPTS
-1606 QTLNAQSSTQ
+1606 QTLNAQSTTE
-1616 VPSESYHPS
+1616 VPSESHHPS
-1625 SMTTTLS
+1625 SMTTTPS

-1663 TSPASLSHLSSS
+1663 TYPASLSQLSSS

-1698 TSVAHTSS
+1698 TPVAHTSS

-1719 SSNTASAS
+1719 SSNTTSAS

-1757 TSRASTLSTPSPTP
+1757 TSRA
-1771 TPQSLSSP
+1771 
-1779 SSPQVLWST
+1779 
-1788 STPRFISSSPTTT
+1788 
-1801 TVKPT
+1801 
-1806 APTATLPLMTTSTRS
+1806 
-1821 PSLISTFRTSPAPV
+1821 
-1835 PHPTSTL
+1835 
-1842 HTKSTLPI
+1842 
-1850 ATTITQTGSP
+1850 
-1860 EALNSVS
+1860 
-1867 PHSTPLMP
+1867 
-1875 WTSQASYT
+1875 
-1883 SSPSTTAHP
+1883 
-1892 ALHLTATPLKTTSP
+1892 
-1906 FPNPTTPNTSLSPL
+1906 
-1920 VTTLSTGSLTP
+1920 
-1931 SSQSIPSP
+1931 
-1939 SSPEV
+1939 
-1944 LWSTSSPGS
+1944 
-1953 TGSSLSTTT
+1953 
-1962 VKASGPTSTAPLT
+1962 
-1975 TTSTRATTRANTS
+1975 
-1988 VTTSRTSTAPLSF
+1988 
-2001 HSTTTYLKSTLPL
+2001 
-2014 ATTIKQTMSEMALT
+2014 
-2028 SGTILSTQQIPLT
+2028 
-2041 SHPLYTTSASTT
+2041 
-2053 ARPSIQFTGTSLK
+2053 
-2066 TSSTFPTPSGPQTSP
+2066 
-2081 TSLVSTLS
+2081 
-2089 TLSLTP
+2089 
-2095 TSQTLNAQSSTQ
+2095 
-2107 VPSESYHPSS
+2107 
-2117 MTTTLSTTV
+2117 
-2126 VRATRPTYTSPL
+2126 
-2138 ITMSTSA
+2138 
-2145 SQRSFVTSTTSPASV
+2145 
-2160 SYLASSP
+2160 
-2167 YHKPTSPL
+2167 
-2175 STNITPTT
+2175 
-2183 TNTQTGTPVAHTS
+2183 
-2196 SATHT
+2196 
-2201 STQTSRTSQSS
+2201 
-2212 YTPSASN
+2212 
-2219 TAHPSVPLPGT
+2219 
-2230 SVQITSAY
+2230 
-2238 PPPPSPQTSL
+2238 
-2248 TSWTSTLST
+2248 STLST

-2312 STQAPKSINT
+2312 STQAPSLISTNTSINT
-2322 FRTSPGPLP
+2322 SRSSAAPLSLPLSSPYPK
-2331 HPTST
+2331 PTLSLT
-2336 LHTKSTLPIATTI
+2336 TTI
-2349 TQTGS
+2349 KQTGS
-2354 PEALNSVSPHSTPL
+2354 PVALTSLALPSTQQTPL
-2368 MPWTSQA
+2368 TSH
-2375 SYTSSPSTTAHPAL
+2375 SLYSTSASTTARPSI
-2389 HLTATPLKTTSPFP
+2389 HLTVTSLKTSSAFPTPTGPQTSP
-2403 NPPTA
+2403 
-2408 HTSLTSLLSTLST
+2408 TSLISTLST
-2421 VSLTPSSQ
+2421 SPLTSPSHWPTSPELLWSISSPRLMGSSLSTTAFQSTRPTSSAAQMTTSSRASTQAHSSVVTLRTSASSLSHLSSSIITTPTNRQTPSPMAHTSSATHTSTHTLWTSQSPYTASASTTLQHSVPLSGTSLQTTSAYPTSTGHKSSVTSLGTTLSTISLRPTSQSLT
-2429 SIPSPSS
+2429 SPSS
-2436 PEVLWSTSSPGSTGS
+2436 PEVLWSTSIPRPMDT

-2456 TVKASGPTSTA
+2456 AVKATGP
-2467 PLTTTST
+2467 
-2474 RATTRANTS
+2474 R
-2483 VTTSRTSTAPLSFHS
+2483 
-2498 TTTYLKSTLPLA
+2498 
-2510 TTIKQTMSAMALT
+2510 
-2523 SGTILST
+2523 
-2530 QQIPS
+2530 S
-2535 TSHPL
+2535 TS
-2540 YTTSASTTA
+2540 
-2549 RPSIQLTGTS
+2549 
-2559 LKTSSTF
+2559 
-2566 PTPSGPQT
+2566 
-2574 SPTSLVSTLSTL
+2574 
-2586 SLTPTSQTLNAQ
+2586 
-2598 SSTQVPSESYHPS
+2598 
-2611 SMTTTLST
+2611 
-2619 TVVRATGRTY
+2619 
-2629 TSPLITTSTSAP
+2629 
-2641 HRSFV
+2641 
-2646 TSTTSP
+2646 
-2652 ASLSHLFSSPHPK
+2652 
-2665 PTSHLST
+2665 
-2672 NITPTPT
+2672 
-2679 NTQTGTPVAHT
+2679 
-2690 SSATHTSTQT
+2690 
-2700 SRTSQSS
+2700 
-2707 NTASASNTAHPSV
+2707 
-2720 PLPGTSV
+2720 
-2727 QITSTY
+2727 
-2733 PPPPGPQTSLT
+2733 
-2744 SRASTLS
+2744 
-2751 TPSPTPTP
+2751 
-2759 QSLSSPSS
+2759 
-2767 PQVLWSTSTPRFISS
+2767 
-2782 SPTTTTVKPTA
+2782 
-2793 PTATLPLMTTS
+2793 PLMTTS
-2804 TRSPSLISTFRTS
+2804 TWASTQAHWSFHTARTSSYLRSSSSPLSSISTSSSTLSPAASPSALRSLFTTSVSLETTHPSTLLPKASSTTSRPTSFQTSSSPISTLLSPRSPLTTSSTSVPSTS
-2817 PAPVPHPTSTL
+2817 PTAPPLYAPTSSSIPPAPFPTA
-2828 HTKSTLPIA
+2828 ST
-2837 TTITQTGSP
+2837 TGSHFP
-2846 EALNSVSPHSTPLMP
+2846 SPSASLLPTP
-2861 WTSQASYTS
+2861 TS
-2870 SPSTTAHPAL
+2870 SPV
-2880 HLTATPLKTT
+2880 
-2890 SPFPNPTTPNTSLS
+2890 NTSLLPLLNSSS
-2904 PLVTTLSTGS
+2904 PDSALPTLPAVHTSA
-2914 LTPSSQSIP
+2914 TPAQVPNP
-2923 SPSSPEVLWSTS
+2923 SP
-2935 SPGST
+2935 G
-2940 GSSLSTTTV
+2940 
-2949 KASGPTSTA
+2949 
-2958 PLTTTSTRAT
+2958 
-2968 TRANTSVT
+2968 
-2976 TSRTSTAPLS
+2976 
-2986 FHSTTT
+2986 F
-2992 YLKST
+2992 
-2997 LPLATTIKQTMS
+2997 
-3009 EMALTSGTIL
+3009 
-3019 STQQIPLT
+3019 
-3027 SHPLYTTSAS
+3027 
-3037 TTARP
+3037 
-3042 SIQFTGTSLKTSS
+3042 
-3055 TFPTPSGPQTSP
+3055 
-3067 TSLVSTLSTLSLTPT
+3067 
-3082 SQTLN
+3082 
-3087 AQSSTQVPSESYHP
+3087 
-3101 SSMTT
+3101 
-3106 TLSTTVVRATRPTYT
+3106 
-3121 SPLIT
+3121 
-3126 MSTSASQRSFVTSTT
+3126 
-3141 SPASVSYLA
+3141 
-3150 SSPYHKPTSPLS
+3150 
-3162 TNITPTTT
+3162 
-3170 NTQTGTPVAHTSSA
+3170 
-3184 THTSTQTSRTSQNI
+3184 
-3198 RPDHQ
+3198 
-3203 RISTSTQSPD
+3203 
-3213 LTYLLDFHIV
+3213 
-3223 HPFSHTNSSEPHTPL
+3223 
-3238 MPWTSQASY
+3238 
-3247 TSSPS
+3247 
-3252 TTAHPAL
+3252 
-3259 HLTATPLKTTSP
+3259 
-3271 FPNPPTA
+3271 
-3278 HTSLTSLLS
+3278 
-3287 TLSTVS
+3287 
-3293 LTPSSQS
+3293 
-3300 IPSPSSP
+3300 
-3307 EVLWSTSSPGST
+3307 
-3319 GSSLSTTTVKASGP
+3319 
-3333 TSTAPLTTTSTRA
+3333 
-3346 TTRANTSVTTSRTST
+3346 
-3361 APLSFHSTTTYLKST
+3361 
-3376 LPLATTIKQ
+3376 
-3385 TMSAMALTSG
+3385 
-3395 TLLSTQQI
+3395 
-3403 PSTSHPLYTTSA
+3403 PSTS
-3415 STTPRP
+3415 R
-3421 SIQLTG
+3421 
-3427 TSLKTS
+3427 
-3433 STFPTPSGP
+3433 
-3442 QTSPTSLV
+3442 
-3450 STLSTLS
+3450 
-3457 LTPTSQT
+3457 
-3464 LNAQSSTQVPS
+3464 
-3475 ESYHPSSMTT
+3475 
-3485 TLSTTVVRAT
+3485 
-3495 GPTYTS
+3495 
-3501 PLITT
+3501 
-3506 STSASQRSFVT
+3506 
-3517 STTSPASLSHLFS
+3517 
-3530 SPHPK
+3530 
-3535 PTSLLSTNITP
+3535 
-3546 TPTNTQ
+3546 
-3552 TGTPVAHTSSATHTS
+3552 
-3567 TQTSR
+3567 
-3572 TSQSSNTASASNTAH
+3572 
-3587 PSVPLPGTSVQ
+3587 
-3598 ITSTYP
+3598 
-3604 PPPGPQTSLT
+3604 
-3614 SRTST
+3614 
-3619 LSTPSLT
+3619 
-3626 PIPQSLSSPSSPQ
+3626 
-3639 FTGTSLKT
+3639 
-3647 SSTFP
+3647 
-3652 TPSGP
+3652 
-3657 QTSPTSLVSTLFTL
+3657 
-3671 SLTPTSQTLNAQ
+3671 
-3683 SSTQYTN
+3683 
-3690 LTDLSVF
+3690 
-3697 KHRVCLQ
+3697 
-3704 HCPPFRSP
+3704 
-3712 PRNIRPDH
+3712 
-3720 QRISTSTRSPDLTY
+3720 
-3734 LSGFH
+3734 
-3739 IVHPFS
+3739 
-3745 HTNSSEPQQPIQPT
+3745 
-3759 SALEHLYPKHSTHAM
+3759 
-3774 DLSGFIHLVCLHH
+3774 
-3787 GSPVPAP
+3787 
-3794 HSYAPQDY
+3794 
-3802 QTIQPRSAQWYLHPK
+3802 
-3817 AYGLQ
+3817 
-3822 SFHHNHQ
+3822 
-3829 GHRNHKHYTT
+3829 
-3839 DDHFY
+3839 
-3844 QTNFSEPHQPVQ
+3844 
-3856 PRGVMEHLHPKA
+3856 
-3868 NGHESFNHSREG
+3868 
-3880 YWTQKHFTTDDHVY
+3880 
-3894 LDLHTGPLVFPHCQ
+3894 
-3908 NVVLFTELFFS
+3908 
-3919 LVLHFYLQFYFVP
+3919 
-3932 RSLAIGTPITP
+3932 ITP

-4082 CYPLNSY
+4082 CYPLNAY

-4110 LQVFSSC
+4110 LQVFSGC
-4117 VCQLSHCRD
+4117 ACQLSHCRD

>member
-13 GGALLSTALKKG
+13 GGALLSTDPTTGNTTDPNAEGSLQSTLKKG

-422 KSGYSHSETSLVAIV
+422 KSGYSHSETSLVAII

-643 PCTGNRTF
+643 PCTGNHTF

-976 ALCGLCGNCNGNMKD
+976 VLCGLCGNCNGNMKD

-1168 RTGTCVPCTTYPTA
+1168 RTGTCVPCNHILTQLQLRAEPPGLTGH
-1182 QPSTPASTEDWTLL
+1182 TEVNSHRTDGDGSHNTGH
-1196 TTRMPSALSSGAT
+1196 SSSGEP
-1209 RRSTATGLTVTEA
+1209 RHKVH
-1222 ITQATAAPESQG
+1222 
-1234 TKSTAQST
+1234 
-1242 ARTTEAPPSSR
+1242 SS
-1253 TGTLPSQGNAQNDQE
+1253 
-1268 SWDQQHRAT
+1268 
-1277 GSFVTSTTS
+1277 
-1286 PASLSHLSSSPH
+1286 
-1298 PKPTSPLSTNI
+1298 
-1309 TPTPTNTQTG
+1309 
-1319 TPVAHT
+1319 
-1325 SSATHTST
+1325 
-1333 QTSRTSQNIR
+1333 
-1343 PDHQRIST
+1343 
-1351 STRSPDL
+1351 
-1358 TYLSGFHTVHPFSHT
+1358 VHSKNH
-1373 NSSEPHTPHMPW
+1373 
-1385 TSQASYT
+1385 
-1392 LSASTTAHP
+1392 
-1401 SLHLTAT
+1401 
-1408 PLKTTSPF
+1408 
-1416 PNPPTAHTSLTSLV
+1416 
-1430 STLSTGSLTP
+1430 G
-1440 SSQSIP
+1440 
-1446 SPSSPEVLWSTSSP
+1446 
-1460 GSTGSSLSTTTVK
+1460 
-1473 ASGPTSTA
+1473 GPTK
-1481 PLTTTSTRATTRANT
+1481 
-1496 SVTTS
+1496 
-1501 RTSTAPL
+1501 
-1508 SFHSTTT
+1508 
-1515 YLKSTLPL
+1515 LKN
-1523 ATTIKQTMSAMA
+1523 
-1535 LTSGTI
+1535 
-1541 LSTQQIPSTS
+1541 
-1551 HSLYTTSASTTAR
+1551 R
-1564 PSIQLTGTSLKTSST
+1564 
-1579 FPTPSGPLTSPT
+1579 
-1591 SLASTLSTLSLTPTS
+1591 
-1606 QTLNAQSSTQ
+1606 N
-1616 VPSESYHPS
+1616 
-1625 SMTTTLS
+1625 
-1632 TTVVRAT
+1632 
-1639 GPTYTS
+1639 
-1645 PLITTSTSAP
+1645 
-1655 HRSFVTST
+1655 
-1663 TSPASLSHLSSS
+1663 
-1675 PHPKPTSPLSTNI
+1675 
-1688 TPTPTNTQTG
+1688 
-1698 TSVAHTSS
+1698 
-1706 ATHTSTQTSRTSQ
+1706 
-1719 SSNTASAS
+1719 
-1727 NTAHPSVPLP
+1727 
-1737 GTSVQITSTYPP
+1737 
-1749 PPGPQTSL
+1749 
-1757 TSRASTLSTPSPTP
+1757 
-1771 TPQSLSSP
+1771 
-1779 SSPQVLWST
+1779 
-1788 STPRFISSSPTTT
+1788 
-1801 TVKPT
+1801 
-1806 APTATLPLMTTSTRS
+1806 
-1821 PSLISTFRTSPAPV
+1821 
-1835 PHPTSTL
+1835 
-1842 HTKSTLPI
+1842 
-1850 ATTITQTGSP
+1850 
-1860 EALNSVS
+1860 
-1867 PHSTPLMP
+1867 
-1875 WTSQASYT
+1875 
-1883 SSPSTTAHP
+1883 
-1892 ALHLTATPLKTTSP
+1892 
-1906 FPNPTTPNTSLSPL
+1906 
-1920 VTTLSTGSLTP
+1920 
-1931 SSQSIPSP
+1931 
-1939 SSPEV
+1939 
-1944 LWSTSSPGS
+1944 
-1953 TGSSLSTTT
+1953 
-1962 VKASGPTSTAPLT
+1962 
-1975 TTSTRATTRANTS
+1975 
-1988 VTTSRTSTAPLSF
+1988 
-2001 HSTTTYLKSTLPL
+2001 
-2014 ATTIKQTMSEMALT
+2014 
-2028 SGTILSTQQIPLT
+2028 
-2041 SHPLYTTSASTT
+2041 
-2053 ARPSIQFTGTSLK
+2053 
-2066 TSSTFPTPSGPQTSP
+2066 
-2081 TSLVSTLS
+2081 
-2089 TLSLTP
+2089 
-2095 TSQTLNAQSSTQ
+2095 
-2107 VPSESYHPSS
+2107 
-2117 MTTTLSTTV
+2117 
-2126 VRATRPTYTSPL
+2126 
-2138 ITMSTSA
+2138 A
-2145 SQRSFVTSTTSPASV
+2145 SQP
-2160 SYLASSP
+2160 
-2167 YHKPTSPL
+2167 
-2175 STNITPTT
+2175 
-2183 TNTQTGTPVAHTS
+2183 
-2196 SATHT
+2196 
-2201 STQTSRTSQSS
+2201 
-2212 YTPSASN
+2212 
-2219 TAHPSVPLPGT
+2219 
-2230 SVQITSAY
+2230 
-2238 PPPPSPQTSL
+2238 
-2248 TSWTSTLST
+2248 
-2257 PSLTPTPQ
+2257 
-2265 SLSSPSSPQV
+2265 
-2275 LWSTSTPRFISSSPT
+2275 
-2290 TTTVKPTAPTA
+2290 
-2301 TLPLMTTSTRA
+2301 
-2312 STQAPKSINT
+2312 
-2322 FRTSPGPLP
+2322 
-2331 HPTST
+2331 
-2336 LHTKSTLPIATTI
+2336 
-2349 TQTGS
+2349 
-2354 PEALNSVSPHSTPL
+2354 
-2368 MPWTSQA
+2368 
-2375 SYTSSPSTTAHPAL
+2375 
-2389 HLTATPLKTTSPFP
+2389 
-2403 NPPTA
+2403 
-2408 HTSLTSLLSTLST
+2408 
-2421 VSLTPSSQ
+2421 
-2429 SIPSPSS
+2429 
-2436 PEVLWSTSSPGSTGS
+2436 
-2451 SLSTT
+2451 
-2456 TVKASGPTSTA
+2456 
-2467 PLTTTST
+2467 
-2474 RATTRANTS
+2474 
-2483 VTTSRTSTAPLSFHS
+2483 
-2498 TTTYLKSTLPLA
+2498 
-2510 TTIKQTMSAMALT
+2510 
-2523 SGTILST
+2523 
-2530 QQIPS
+2530 
-2535 TSHPL
+2535 
-2540 YTTSASTTA
+2540 
-2549 RPSIQLTGTS
+2549 
-2559 LKTSSTF
+2559 
-2566 PTPSGPQT
+2566 
-2574 SPTSLVSTLSTL
+2574 
-2586 SLTPTSQTLNAQ
+2586 
-2598 SSTQVPSESYHPS
+2598 
-2611 SMTTTLST
+2611 
-2619 TVVRATGRTY
+2619 
-2629 TSPLITTSTSAP
+2629 
-2641 HRSFV
+2641 
-2646 TSTTSP
+2646 
-2652 ASLSHLFSSPHPK
+2652 
-2665 PTSHLST
+2665 
-2672 NITPTPT
+2672 
-2679 NTQTGTPVAHT
+2679 
-2690 SSATHTSTQT
+2690 
-2700 SRTSQSS
+2700 
-2707 NTASASNTAHPSV
+2707 
-2720 PLPGTSV
+2720 
-2727 QITSTY
+2727 
-2733 PPPPGPQTSLT
+2733 
-2744 SRASTLS
+2744 
-2751 TPSPTPTP
+2751 
-2759 QSLSSPSS
+2759 
-2767 PQVLWSTSTPRFISS
+2767 
-2782 SPTTTTVKPTA
+2782 
-2793 PTATLPLMTTS
+2793 
-2804 TRSPSLISTFRTS
+2804 
-2817 PAPVPHPTSTL
+2817 
-2828 HTKSTLPIA
+2828 
-2837 TTITQTGSP
+2837 
-2846 EALNSVSPHSTPLMP
+2846 
-2861 WTSQASYTS
+2861 
-2870 SPSTTAHPAL
+2870 
-2880 HLTATPLKTT
+2880 
-2890 SPFPNPTTPNTSLS
+2890 
-2904 PLVTTLSTGS
+2904 
-2914 LTPSSQSIP
+2914 
-2923 SPSSPEVLWSTS
+2923 
-2935 SPGST
+2935 
-2940 GSSLSTTTV
+2940 
-2949 KASGPTSTA
+2949 
-2958 PLTTTSTRAT
+2958 
-2968 TRANTSVT
+2968 
-2976 TSRTSTAPLS
+2976 
-2986 FHSTTT
+2986 
-2992 YLKST
+2992 
-2997 LPLATTIKQTMS
+2997 
-3009 EMALTSGTIL
+3009 
-3019 STQQIPLT
+3019 
-3027 SHPLYTTSAS
+3027 
-3037 TTARP
+3037 
-3042 SIQFTGTSLKTSS
+3042 
-3055 TFPTPSGPQTSP
+3055 
-3067 TSLVSTLSTLSLTPT
+3067 
-3082 SQTLN
+3082 
-3087 AQSSTQVPSESYHP
+3087 
-3101 SSMTT
+3101 
-3106 TLSTTVVRATRPTYT
+3106 
-3121 SPLIT
+3121 
-3126 MSTSASQRSFVTSTT
+3126 
-3141 SPASVSYLA
+3141 
-3150 SSPYHKPTSPLS
+3150 
-3162 TNITPTTT
+3162 
-3170 NTQTGTPVAHTSSA
+3170 
-3184 THTSTQTSRTSQNI
+3184 
-3198 RPDHQ
+3198 
-3203 RISTSTQSPD
+3203 
-3213 LTYLLDFHIV
+3213 
-3223 HPFSHTNSSEPHTPL
+3223 
-3238 MPWTSQASY
+3238 
-3247 TSSPS
+3247 
-3252 TTAHPAL
+3252 
-3259 HLTATPLKTTSP
+3259 
-3271 FPNPPTA
+3271 
-3278 HTSLTSLLS
+3278 
-3287 TLSTVS
+3287 
-3293 LTPSSQS
+3293 
-3300 IPSPSSP
+3300 
-3307 EVLWSTSSPGST
+3307 
-3319 GSSLSTTTVKASGP
+3319 
-3333 TSTAPLTTTSTRA
+3333 
-3346 TTRANTSVTTSRTST
+3346 
-3361 APLSFHSTTTYLKST
+3361 
-3376 LPLATTIKQ
+3376 
-3385 TMSAMALTSG
+3385 
-3395 TLLSTQQI
+3395 
-3403 PSTSHPLYTTSA
+3403 
-3415 STTPRP
+3415 
-3421 SIQLTG
+3421 
-3427 TSLKTS
+3427 
-3433 STFPTPSGP
+3433 
-3442 QTSPTSLV
+3442 
-3450 STLSTLS
+3450 
-3457 LTPTSQT
+3457 
-3464 LNAQSSTQVPS
+3464 
-3475 ESYHPSSMTT
+3475 
-3485 TLSTTVVRAT
+3485 
-3495 GPTYTS
+3495 
-3501 PLITT
+3501 
-3506 STSASQRSFVT
+3506 
-3517 STTSPASLSHLFS
+3517 
-3530 SPHPK
+3530 
-3535 PTSLLSTNITP
+3535 
-3546 TPTNTQ
+3546 
-3552 TGTPVAHTSSATHTS
+3552 
-3567 TQTSR
+3567 
-3572 TSQSSNTASASNTAH
+3572 
-3587 PSVPLPGTSVQ
+3587 
-3598 ITSTYP
+3598 
-3604 PPPGPQTSLT
+3604 
-3614 SRTST
+3614 
-3619 LSTPSLT
+3619 
-3626 PIPQSLSSPSSPQ
+3626 
-3639 FTGTSLKT
+3639 
-3647 SSTFP
+3647 
-3652 TPSGP
+3652 
-3657 QTSPTSLVSTLFTL
+3657 
-3671 SLTPTSQTLNAQ
+3671 
-3683 SSTQYTN
+3683 
-3690 LTDLSVF
+3690 
-3697 KHRVCLQ
+3697 
-3704 HCPPFRSP
+3704 
-3712 PRNIRPDH
+3712 
-3720 QRISTSTRSPDLTY
+3720 
-3734 LSGFH
+3734 
-3739 IVHPFS
+3739 
-3745 HTNSSEPQQPIQPT
+3745 
-3759 SALEHLYPKHSTHAM
+3759 
-3774 DLSGFIHLVCLHH
+3774 
-3787 GSPVPAP
+3787 
-3794 HSYAPQDY
+3794 SYAPQDY

-3844 QTNFSEPHQPVQ
+3844 QVLHRSQNVPPDHQGISNFNWPQVLSYLSGYHAIHHLSQTNFSEPHQPVQ

-3880 YWTQKHFTTDDHVY
+3880 YWTQKHFTTDDHVH

-3908 NVVLFTELFFS
+3908 NVVLFPELFFS

-3932 RSLAIGTPITP
+3932 RSLAIGTPDYTSFHTFAQGLIHNLPANFFSNLFLSHFRLAVTEI
-3943 SASPSSAFSQSTT
+3943 SSYHIVHLSPFNLPHCSPTSTT

>member
-116 YGQSVQLVAKQV
+116 YGQSVQMVAKQV

-143 VLVERKYMGQMCGL
+143 VRTGGLGRGIRAQGTGLRRSCPPWAGLGRSPSCTPWGPAAPTLQVLVERKYMGQMCGL
-157 CGNFDGTTAN
+157 CGNFDGKTAN

-727 TNGRLSC
+727 INGRLSC

-819 GAVLRTD
+819 GAVLHTD

-897 GKSEA
+897 GKSGA

-1132 CTWHYQPCLCPGHL
+1132 CTWHYQPCLCPGRL

-1168 RTGTCVPCTTYPTA
+1168 HTGTCVPCSAPPTEVQPSTGASRTTSPGPSSLPIATYPTA

-1222 ITQATAAPESQG
+1222 ITQATAAPESKG

-1253 TGTLPSQGNAQNDQE
+1253 TGTLPSQGEWWPGGQLPTAT
-1268 SWDQQHRAT
+1268 RAT
-1277 GSFVTSTTS
+1277 GCHRWATSLSSPSSPQVLWSTSTPRFISSSPTTTTVKPPAPTATLPLMTTSTRAPTQAPSLISTFRTS
-1286 PASLSHLSSSPH
+1286 PAPLPH
-1298 PKPTSPLSTNI
+1298 PTATQHTKSTLPI
-1309 TPTPTNTQTG
+1309 ATTITQTG
-1319 TPVAHT
+1319 SPRTLT
-1325 SSATHTST
+1325 SE
-1333 QTSRTSQNIR
+1333 
-1343 PDHQRIST
+1343 
-1351 STRSPDL
+1351 SPP
-1358 TYLSGFHTVHPFSHT
+1358 S
-1373 NSSEPHTPHMPW
+1373 TPHMPW

-1392 LSASTTAHP
+1392 SSASTTAHP

-1446 SPSSPEVLWSTSSP
+1446 SPSSPGGLWTASSP
-1460 GSTGSSLSTTTVK
+1460 GSTGSSLSTTRVK
-1473 ASGPTSTA
+1473 STGPTSTA
-1481 PLTTTSTRATTRANT
+1481 PLVTTSTRATTRANT
-1496 SVTTS
+1496 SVRTS
-1501 RTSTAPL
+1501 RSYTAPL
-1508 SFHSTTT
+1508 PFPWTTT
-1515 YLKSTLPL
+1515 YQKTTLPW
-1523 ATTIKQTMSAMA
+1523 ASTIKQTMSPVA
-1535 LTSGTI
+1535 LTSGTL
-1541 LSTQQIPSTS
+1541 LSTQHIPSTS
-1551 HSLYTTSASTTAR
+1551 HPLYTTSASTTAR
-1564 PSIQLTGTSLKTSST
+1564 PSIQLTGTSLKTTST
-1579 FPTPSGPLTSPT
+1579 FPTPSGPQTSPT
-1591 SLASTLSTLSLTPTS
+1591 SLVSTLSTLSLTPTS
-1606 QTLNAQSSTQ
+1606 QTLNAQSTTE
-1616 VPSESYHPS
+1616 VPSESHHPS
-1625 SMTTTLS
+1625 SMTTTPS

-1663 TSPASLSHLSSS
+1663 TYPASLSQLSSS

-1698 TSVAHTSS
+1698 TPVAHTSS

-1719 SSNTASAS
+1719 SSNTTSAS

-1757 TSRASTLSTPSPTP
+1757 TSRA
-1771 TPQSLSSP
+1771 
-1779 SSPQVLWST
+1779 
-1788 STPRFISSSPTTT
+1788 
-1801 TVKPT
+1801 
-1806 APTATLPLMTTSTRS
+1806 
-1821 PSLISTFRTSPAPV
+1821 
-1835 PHPTSTL
+1835 
-1842 HTKSTLPI
+1842 
-1850 ATTITQTGSP
+1850 
-1860 EALNSVS
+1860 
-1867 PHSTPLMP
+1867 
-1875 WTSQASYT
+1875 
-1883 SSPSTTAHP
+1883 
-1892 ALHLTATPLKTTSP
+1892 
-1906 FPNPTTPNTSLSPL
+1906 
-1920 VTTLSTGSLTP
+1920 
-1931 SSQSIPSP
+1931 
-1939 SSPEV
+1939 
-1944 LWSTSSPGS
+1944 
-1953 TGSSLSTTT
+1953 
-1962 VKASGPTSTAPLT
+1962 
-1975 TTSTRATTRANTS
+1975 
-1988 VTTSRTSTAPLSF
+1988 
-2001 HSTTTYLKSTLPL
+2001 
-2014 ATTIKQTMSEMALT
+2014 
-2028 SGTILSTQQIPLT
+2028 
-2041 SHPLYTTSASTT
+2041 
-2053 ARPSIQFTGTSLK
+2053 
-2066 TSSTFPTPSGPQTSP
+2066 
-2081 TSLVSTLS
+2081 
-2089 TLSLTP
+2089 
-2095 TSQTLNAQSSTQ
+2095 
-2107 VPSESYHPSS
+2107 
-2117 MTTTLSTTV
+2117 
-2126 VRATRPTYTSPL
+2126 
-2138 ITMSTSA
+2138 
-2145 SQRSFVTSTTSPASV
+2145 
-2160 SYLASSP
+2160 
-2167 YHKPTSPL
+2167 
-2175 STNITPTT
+2175 
-2183 TNTQTGTPVAHTS
+2183 
-2196 SATHT
+2196 
-2201 STQTSRTSQSS
+2201 
-2212 YTPSASN
+2212 
-2219 TAHPSVPLPGT
+2219 
-2230 SVQITSAY
+2230 
-2238 PPPPSPQTSL
+2238 
-2248 TSWTSTLST
+2248 STLST

-2312 STQAPKSINT
+2312 STQAPSLISS
-2322 FRTSPGPLP
+2322 FRTSPAPLP

-2336 LHTKSTLPIATTI
+2336 PHSKSTLPIATTI

-2354 PEALNSVSPHSTPL
+2354 PRTLTSESPHSTPH

-2375 SYTSSPSTTAHPAL
+2375 SYTSSASTTAHPSL

-2408 HTSLTSLLSTLST
+2408 HTSLTSLVSTLST
-2421 VSLTPSSQ
+2421 GSLTPSSQ

-2436 PEVLWSTSSPGSTGS
+2436 PEVLWTASSPGSTGS

-2456 TVKASGPTSTA
+2456 TVKASRPTSTA

-2474 RATTRANTS
+2474 RATTRVNTS
-2483 VTTSRTSTAPLSFHS
+2483 VTTSRTSTAPLSFPS

-2523 SGTILST
+2523 SGTLLST
-2530 QQIPS
+2530 QHIPS

-2559 LKTSSTF
+2559 LKTTSTF

-2598 SSTQVPSESYHPS
+2598 STTEVPSESHHPS
-2611 SMTTTLST
+2611 SMTTTPST
-2619 TVVRATGRTY
+2619 TVVRATGPTY

-2646 TSTTSP
+2646 TSTTYP
-2652 ASLSHLFSSPHPK
+2652 ASLSQLSSSPHPK
-2665 PTSHLST
+2665 PTSPLST

-2707 NTASASNTAHPSV
+2707 NTTSASNTAHPSV

-2751 TPSPTPTP
+2751 TPSLTPTP

-2804 TRSPSLISTFRTS
+2804 TRASTQAPSLISSFRTS
-2817 PAPVPHPTSTL
+2817 PAPLPHPTSTP
-2828 HTKSTLPIA
+2828 HSKSTLPIA

-2846 EALNSVSPHSTPLMP
+2846 RTLTSESPHSTPHMP

-2870 SPSTTAHPAL
+2870 SASTTAHPSL

-2890 SPFPNPTTPNTSLS
+2890 RPSSPEVLSGTSTPRPMGSSLSTTTIKATGTTSTTLLMTTSTRSSTGANTSINTSRSSAAPLSLPLSSPYPKPTLSLTTTIKQTGSPVALTSLALPSTQQTPLTSHSLYSTSASTTARPSIHLTVTSLKTSSAFPTPTGPQTSPTSLISTLSTSPLTSPSHWPTSPELLWSISSPRLMGSSLSTTAFQSTRPTSSAAQMTTSSRASTQAHSSVVTLRTSASSLSHLSSSPYMESTSPLSTSIITTPTNRQTPSPMAHTSSATHTSTHTLWTSQSPYTASASTTLQHSVPLSGTSLQTTS
-2904 PLVTTLSTGS
+2904 AYPTSTGHKSSVTSLGTTLSTISLRPTSQS
-2914 LTPSSQSIP
+2914 LT

-2935 SPGST
+2935 IPRPMDT
-2940 GSSLSTTTV
+2940 SLSTTAV
-2949 KASGPTSTA
+2949 KATGPRSTSPLMTTSTWASTQAHWSFHTARTSSYLRSSSSPLSSISTSSSTLSPAASPSALRSLFTTSVSLETTHPSTLLPKASSTTSRPTSFQTSSSPISTLLSPRS
-2958 PLTTTSTRAT
+2958 PLTTSS
-2968 TRANTSVT
+2968 TSVPS
-2976 TSRTSTAPLS
+2976 TSPTAP
-2986 FHSTTT
+2986 
-2992 YLKST
+2992 
-2997 LPLATTIKQTMS
+2997 
-3009 EMALTSGTIL
+3009 
-3019 STQQIPLT
+3019 
-3027 SHPLYTTSAS
+3027 PLYAPTSSSIPPAPFPTAS
-3037 TTARP
+3037 TTGSHFP
-3042 SIQFTGTSLKTSS
+3042 SPSASLL
-3055 TFPTPSGPQTSP
+3055 P
-3067 TSLVSTLSTLSLTPT
+3067 TPT
-3082 SQTLN
+3082 S
-3087 AQSSTQVPSESYHP
+3087 
-3101 SSMTT
+3101 
-3106 TLSTTVVRATRPTYT
+3106 
-3121 SPLIT
+3121 SP
-3126 MSTSASQRSFVTSTT
+3126 V
-3141 SPASVSYLA
+3141 
-3150 SSPYHKPTSPLS
+3150 
-3162 TNITPTTT
+3162 N
-3170 NTQTGTPVAHTSSA
+3170 
-3184 THTSTQTSRTSQNI
+3184 
-3198 RPDHQ
+3198 
-3203 RISTSTQSPD
+3203 
-3213 LTYLLDFHIV
+3213 
-3223 HPFSHTNSSEPHTPL
+3223 
-3238 MPWTSQASY
+3238 
-3247 TSSPS
+3247 
-3252 TTAHPAL
+3252 
-3259 HLTATPLKTTSP
+3259 
-3271 FPNPPTA
+3271 
-3278 HTSLTSLLS
+3278 TSLLPLLNS
-3287 TLSTVS
+3287 SSPDSALPTLPAVHTSA
-3293 LTPSSQS
+3293 TPAQVPN
-3300 IPSPSSP
+3300 PSP
-3307 EVLWSTSSPGST
+3307 G
-3319 GSSLSTTTVKASGP
+3319 
-3333 TSTAPLTTTSTRA
+3333 
-3346 TTRANTSVTTSRTST
+3346 
-3361 APLSFHSTTTYLKST
+3361 F
-3376 LPLATTIKQ
+3376 
-3385 TMSAMALTSG
+3385 
-3395 TLLSTQQI
+3395 
-3403 PSTSHPLYTTSA
+3403 PSTS
-3415 STTPRP
+3415 R
-3421 SIQLTG
+3421 
-3427 TSLKTS
+3427 
-3433 STFPTPSGP
+3433 
-3442 QTSPTSLV
+3442 
-3450 STLSTLS
+3450 
-3457 LTPTSQT
+3457 
-3464 LNAQSSTQVPS
+3464 
-3475 ESYHPSSMTT
+3475 
-3485 TLSTTVVRAT
+3485 
-3495 GPTYTS
+3495 
-3501 PLITT
+3501 
-3506 STSASQRSFVT
+3506 
-3517 STTSPASLSHLFS
+3517 
-3530 SPHPK
+3530 
-3535 PTSLLSTNITP
+3535 
-3546 TPTNTQ
+3546 
-3552 TGTPVAHTSSATHTS
+3552 
-3567 TQTSR
+3567 
-3572 TSQSSNTASASNTAH
+3572 
-3587 PSVPLPGTSVQ
+3587 
-3598 ITSTYP
+3598 
-3604 PPPGPQTSLT
+3604 
-3614 SRTST
+3614 
-3619 LSTPSLT
+3619 
-3626 PIPQSLSSPSSPQ
+3626 
-3639 FTGTSLKT
+3639 
-3647 SSTFP
+3647 
-3652 TPSGP
+3652 
-3657 QTSPTSLVSTLFTL
+3657 
-3671 SLTPTSQTLNAQ
+3671 
-3683 SSTQYTN
+3683 
-3690 LTDLSVF
+3690 
-3697 KHRVCLQ
+3697 
-3704 HCPPFRSP
+3704 
-3712 PRNIRPDH
+3712 
-3720 QRISTSTRSPDLTY
+3720 
-3734 LSGFH
+3734 
-3739 IVHPFS
+3739 
-3745 HTNSSEPQQPIQPT
+3745 
-3759 SALEHLYPKHSTHAM
+3759 
-3774 DLSGFIHLVCLHH
+3774 
-3787 GSPVPAP
+3787 
-3794 HSYAPQDY
+3794 
-3802 QTIQPRSAQWYLHPK
+3802 
-3817 AYGLQ
+3817 
-3822 SFHHNHQ
+3822 
-3829 GHRNHKHYTT
+3829 
-3839 DDHFY
+3839 
-3844 QTNFSEPHQPVQ
+3844 
-3856 PRGVMEHLHPKA
+3856 
-3868 NGHESFNHSREG
+3868 
-3880 YWTQKHFTTDDHVY
+3880 
-3894 LDLHTGPLVFPHCQ
+3894 
-3908 NVVLFTELFFS
+3908 
-3919 LVLHFYLQFYFVP
+3919 
-3932 RSLAIGTPITP
+3932 ITP

-4030 SSDGAC
+4030 SSDVALPWCEHSPHCPLNSASWPPGAC

-4082 CYPLNSY
+4082 CYPLNAY

-4110 LQVFSSC
+4110 LQVFSGC
-4117 VCQLSHCRD
+4117 ACQLSHCRD